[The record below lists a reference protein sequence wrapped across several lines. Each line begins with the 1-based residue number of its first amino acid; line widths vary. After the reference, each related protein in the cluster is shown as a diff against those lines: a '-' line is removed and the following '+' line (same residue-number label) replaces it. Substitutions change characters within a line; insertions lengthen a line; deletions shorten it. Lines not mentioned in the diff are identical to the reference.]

1 LLLLALGINWAS
13 GAGKSTL
20 LSLLPRFYDPVAGQV
35 LIDGVDIKEYRVSS
49 LRKQIA
55 LVTQEVFLFHDT
67 IATNIRAGLHQSTEA
82 QIIAA
87 AKAAQA
93 YDYIQKLP
101 QGLQT
106 IIGDRGQKLSGGERQ
121 RVAIARA
128 ILRNAPILIL
138 DEATSSLDSESEH
151 LIQDALNNLMK
162 NKTVIVIAHRLS
174 TIMKMDRIIVLK
186 EGKIIEEGTHQ
197 QLLQK
202 SAGLYKVLWKLQAG
216 GFIQ

>member
-1 LLLLALGINWAS
+1 
-13 GAGKSTL
+13 
-20 LSLLPRFYDPVAGQV
+20 
-35 LIDGVDIKEYRVSS
+35 VDIKEYRVSS

-121 RVAIARA
+121 RLSIARA
-128 ILRNAPILIL
+128 ILKNSPILLL
-138 DEATSSLDSESEH
+138 DEATSALDSENER
-151 LIQDALNNLMK
+151 LVQAALDRLLEGR
-162 NKTVIVIAHRLS
+162 TAVVVAHRLS
-174 TIMKMDRIIVLK
+174 TIRKAHRILVM
-186 EGKIIEEGTHQ
+186 ENGKIIESGNHEELVAKNGAYARALALQEGFH
-197 QLLQK
+197 
-202 SAGLYKVLWKLQAG
+202 
-216 GFIQ
+216 